1 MLQYKEIFCKN
12 IDKNTKKTYK
22 SLKDL
27 KNKLELDGYDILN
40 ESYSTLDVIDA
51 YESDGIVVTLVFYV
65 QHEEIKVCGIE

>member
-1 MLQYKEIFCKN
+1 MNRYIG
-12 IDKNTKKTYK
+12 KTFK
-22 SLKDL
+22 SLEGLKD
-27 KNKLELDGYDILN
+27 KLESDGYDILN